1 MQILLYLSYCL
12 SLHAQ
17 TLRLP
22 NLDAMIIDCHTHAYP
37 SQLVTNPRDWAK
49 AQKES
54 HWADLV
60 VPVDRPSIQ
69 GWSDLDS
76 MLASMDL
83 ACVDQAV
90 LLGWYW
96 ENESSCRWHN
106 EAMAEWM
113 QAAPERLIG
122 FAAIYPNENVIDQ
135 LETAKDLGFRGV
147 GELHSGVQH
156 FDTAKRHWQAMA
168 RWCVENEW
176 PINCHATESAG
187 HDHPGS
193 VPTALQDFISLA
205 EAEPELKLILAHWGG
220 GLAFFEQNPRLRK
233 SLKNV
238 YYDCAASPLLYHMG
252 IFRNMVELVGIDK
265 LLFGSDYPL
274 RIFPQLEKSPEM
286 LTFIKTIREESGL
299 NVSELDCLFGA
310 NFARIMSLE
319 LS

>member
-1 MQILLYLSYCL
+1 
-12 SLHAQ
+12 
-17 TLRLP
+17 
-22 NLDAMIIDCHTHAYP
+22 
-37 SQLVTNPRDWAK
+37 
-49 AQKES
+49 
-54 HWADLV
+54 
-60 VPVDRPSIQ
+60 
-69 GWSDLDS
+69 
-76 MLASMDL
+76 
-83 ACVDQAV
+83 
-90 LLGWYW
+90 
-96 ENESSCRWHN
+96 
-106 EAMAEWM
+106 
-113 QAAPERLIG
+113 
-122 FAAIYPNENVIDQ
+122 
-135 LETAKDLGFRGV
+135 
-147 GELHSGVQH
+147 
-156 FDTAKRHWQAMA
+156 MA

-205 EAEPELKLILAHWGG
+205 EAEPDLKLILAHWGG

-274 RIFPQLEKSPEM
+274 RIFPQLEKSPGM